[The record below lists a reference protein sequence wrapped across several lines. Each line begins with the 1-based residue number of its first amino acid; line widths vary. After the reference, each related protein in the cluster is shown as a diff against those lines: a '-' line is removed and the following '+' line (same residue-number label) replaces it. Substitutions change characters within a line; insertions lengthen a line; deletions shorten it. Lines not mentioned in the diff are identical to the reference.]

1 MPNKTNQNELKVAEE
16 IARFA
21 TAVASDNLASDILLL
36 NVSNITAFADYLI
49 ILTVGSARQMSSLVD
64 EFEISLKSRGIE
76 KLRKEGTSGSGW
88 VVIDFGDIV
97 IHLFGK
103 EEREYYALESI
114 WSNSQELVRIQ

>member
-1 MPNKTNQNELKVAEE
+1 MPNKTNQNELKAVEE

-36 NVSNITAFADYLI
+36 NVSNNTAFADYLI